1 MAHEWVLHS
10 WCAQHH
16 AEIEQSNHVVPLG
29 SFHHCFPIMPILA
42 SEAQGARNHV
52 CEPTPQR
59 RSSGVMYGT
68 VLLAQSV
75 LKMQL
80 GWKLTKYNDLYLQ
93 CVSPF

>member
-29 SFHHCFPIMPILA
+29 SFHHSFPIMPILA

-52 CEPTPQR
+52 CEPTPQTTEEVIR
-59 RSSGVMYGT
+59 CHVWYRSVGAICAKNAIGMEADKV
-68 VLLAQSV
+68 Q
-75 LKMQL
+75 
-80 GWKLTKYNDLYLQ
+80 
-93 CVSPF
+93 